1 MSDVL
6 TTVGLTKR
14 YGRFVLDGI
23 SLAVPGGCI
32 TGVFGPSGAGKTTF
46 AKLISN
52 QMRPDA
58 GSVRVFGL
66 SYDEGEK
73 EIKNRLG
80 YVGEEQYFYREKSV
94 GWTARF
100 IASFYATWDWSRYE
114 DLARTFG
121 IEESLRVGKLSRG
134 RRTLLSL
141 AFALS
146 HGADLLILDEPTAGL
161 DLVLRREILGLL
173 RDFVADEGR
182 AVVLSSHV
190 TDAVGDVADYVA
202 LLGRGKLLLHA
213 EKDELLSNWKWIH
226 FKEGALPE
234 HIARSLHL
242 AEGRALGR
250 AGLTSD
256 FPSLEPD
263 LSEAMSA
270 GDVRVTGATIDDVLV
285 AALKG
290 A

>member
-1 MSDVL
+1 MPDVL

-14 YGRFVLDGI
+14 YGKFTLDGI
-23 SLAVPGGCI
+23 SLRVPGGCI
-32 TGVFGPSGAGKTTF
+32 TGIFGPSGAGKTTF
-46 AKLISN
+46 TKLISD

-58 GSVRVFGL
+58 GSVTVFGL
-66 SYDEGEK
+66 TYEKSEK
-73 EIKNRLG
+73 EIKNRIG
-80 YVGEEQYFYREKSV
+80 YVGEEQHLYPDKSV
-94 GWTARF
+94 AWTARF
-100 IASFYATWDWSRYE
+100 IASFYSTWDWSRYDE
-114 DLARTFG
+114 LAGTFG
-121 IEESLRVGKLSRG
+121 IEQSLKVGKLSRG

-141 AFALS
+141 AFALC

-173 RDFVADEGR
+173 RDFVSDDGR

-190 TDAVGDVADYVA
+190 TDAVGEVADYVA
-202 LLGRGKLLLHA
+202 LLGSGRLVLHA
-213 EKDELLSNWKWIH
+213 EKDELLSSWKWIH
-226 FKEGALPE
+226 FKEGALTE
-234 HIARSLHL
+234 RIEASLQM

-250 AGLTSD
+250 AGLTRD
-256 FPSLEPD
+256 FPSIEDELCGPI
-263 LSEAMSA
+263 SA